1 MLRPVISIDSTRV
14 ESFDAKDA
22 MSSRK
27 PSVQKNAAT
36 KDSEGLIPVISA
48 DFEIYYIL
56 DCPYLH
62 VVGARYLFPE
72 GNFLGENV

>member
-1 MLRPVISIDSTRV
+1 MLHPVITTDSTRV

-22 MSSRK
+22 MSSRR
-27 PSVQKNAAT
+27 PSAQENAAN
-36 KDSEGLIPVISA
+36 KDSEGLIPVIPT

-62 VVGARYLFPE
+62 VVGGRYLFPE
-72 GNFLGENV
+72 GNFVGENV